1 MKKTLFGITCA
12 ALLAVACQ
20 SNSYKINGVA
30 EGFQD
35 GDTLL
40 MGSNFDEDSAKDTL
54 IVKDGKFSYE
64 GVADSA
70 DFCVVSALNGGSNAA
85 FFREPGTIQV
95 TLNANGEP
103 KVGGTK
109 ANDAW
114 QQLNEEQMAFS
125 QKMEKLVEPLYSE
138 NLDSAQQQA
147 IYDQFNEMQKQMQD
161 KIVETAENNIDNVLG
176 FFLLTQL
183 AGNDIM
189 SAEKIGELIGKLP
202 QEFRQ
207 REAVKALER
216 TLEASKA
223 VEIGKQIEDF
233 SMPNPTGEE
242 LNVMSEVAKNRVTI
256 LDFWASW
263 CGPCR
268 QETPFMVSLYQKY
281 HDKGLGIVGISL
293 DQDHDAWVKGIEELG
308 ITWPQISD
316 LKYWQSAAAEK
327 FQVRS
332 IPYMVVLDQ
341 KGTIINKGLRGEEL
355 EAFISEQLK

>member
-1 MKKTLFGITCA
+1 MKKKLFGIACA
-12 ALLAVACQ
+12 ALMAVACQ

-40 MGSNFDEDSAKDTL
+40 MGTNFNEGQRDTL
-54 IVKDGKFSYE
+54 IVKDGKFHFE

-70 DFCVVSALNGGSNAA
+70 EFCIITALNKPVNAA
-85 FFREPGTIQV
+85 FFREPGTINV

-114 QQLNEEQMAFS
+114 QKFNEEQAAFS
-125 QKMEKLVEPLYSE
+125 QKMEEMVKPLYTE

-147 IYDQFNEMQKQMQD
+147 IFDQLTAMQKEMQD
-161 KIVETAENNIDNVLG
+161 KIVKTAEDNIDNTLG

-183 AGNDIM
+183 TNNDIM
-189 SAEKIGELIGKLP
+189 PSEKAIELIEKMP
-202 QEFRQ
+202 QQFRQ
-207 REAVKALER
+207 REATKELER
-216 TLEASKA
+216 MLEASKA
-223 VEIGKQIEDF
+223 TEIGKQIEDF
-233 SMPNPTGEE
+233 SMPTPTGDE
-242 LNVMSEVAKNRVTI
+242 LSVMSEVAKNRVTI

-268 QETPFMVSLYQKY
+268 QETPFMISLYEKY

>member
-1 MKKTLFGITCA
+1 MFGIACA

-40 MGSNFDEDSAKDTL
+40 MGTNFNEGQRDTL
-54 IVKDGKFSYE
+54 IVKDGKFHFE

-70 DFCVVSALNGGSNAA
+70 DLCIISSPKHSVDAA
-85 FFREPGTIQV
+85 FFREPGTIEI
-95 TLNANGEP
+95 TLNTNGSP
-103 KVGGTK
+103 KVSGTK
-109 ANDAW
+109 ANEAW
-114 QQLNEEQMAFS
+114 QKLNEEQQAFS
-125 QKMEKLVEPLYSE
+125 QKMEELVKPLYTE

-147 IYDQFNEMQKQMQD
+147 IYDQFSELQKEMQN

-176 FFLLTQL
+176 FFLLTQI
-183 AGNDIM
+183 ANNDVM
-189 SAEKIGELIGKLP
+189 SSEKAVELLGKMP
-202 QEFRQ
+202 QQFRQ
-207 REAVKALER
+207 REATKELER
-216 TLEASKA
+216 MLEASKA
-223 VEIGKQIEDF
+223 VEIGQQIEDF
-233 SMPNPTGEE
+233 AFPTPTGEE

-268 QETPFMVSLYQKY
+268 QETPFMISLYEKY